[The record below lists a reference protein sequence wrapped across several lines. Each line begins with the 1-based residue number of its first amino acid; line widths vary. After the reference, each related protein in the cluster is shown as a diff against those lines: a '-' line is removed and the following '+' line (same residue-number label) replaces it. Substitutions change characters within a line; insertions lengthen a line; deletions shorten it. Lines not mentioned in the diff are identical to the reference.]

1 MVRNKKAGK
10 WIEKNGKWEKIDLST
25 KNYSKI
31 SPKTF
36 LKEKI
41 YDQIPKQKKKKIK
54 VSSDEFE
61 IPEVSEYN
69 LLLKYNYTCHQL
81 SQICKY
87 YKQKVSGN
95 KSEKIFRLYN
105 YLKYSSFSIKIQKV
119 MRGYLTR
126 KLFSLKNMSMISKC
140 VNDTDFLTLQEIK
153 KIDMK
158 QLIVIRQVHGVVKE
172 KEMIHNRIFY
182 YAFNILSLWNLIENA
197 RREKKK
203 EIFNPFTREKMNY
216 FNIQNV
222 GRKIFGLTKAVYG
235 EKINIEFK
243 DDMEED
249 ITLENKYKKEAVDLF
264 QSIDTIGNFIT
275 DSKWLL
281 NLDKIHQIRFI
292 RELRDC
298 WEYRL
303 QLTTEI
309 KRNVCPPYGR
319 PFDSINVLA
328 LGHRNELYVLKKAL
342 KIIRKFVTSGVD
354 QKAKGL
360 GIFYVLGALT
370 MQSQD
375 AANALPW
382 MYESFMHQNN

>member
-1 MVRNKKAGK
+1 MVRKKKAGK

-105 YLKYSSFSIKIQKV
+105 YLKYSNYSIKIQKIL
-119 MRGYLTR
+119 RGYLIR
-126 KLFSLKNMSMISKC
+126 KLFAVKNMSMITKC
-140 VNDTDFLTLQEIK
+140 VNDTDFLTLEEIK
-153 KIDMK
+153 NIELK
-158 QLIVIRQVHGVVKE
+158 QLIVIRQYCSTSSK
-172 KEMIHNRIFY
+172 IFY
-182 YAFNILSLWNLIENA
+182 YAYNILSLWNLIENA
-197 RREKKK
+197 RMEKKK
-203 EIFNPFTREKMNY
+203 EIYNPFTREKMDY
-216 FNIQNV
+216 DQLKKV
-222 GRKIFGLTKAVYG
+222 GRKIFRLTKAVYG
-235 EKINIEFK
+235 KKINIDFK
-243 DDMEED
+243 DDYDENV
-249 ITLENKYKKEAVDLF
+249 TLENRCKKEAVDLF
-264 QSIDTIGNFIT
+264 QNIDTIGNFIT

-281 NLDKIHQIRFI
+281 NLDKVHLIRFV

-309 KRNVCPPYGR
+309 KRSVCPPYGR
-319 PFDSINVLA
+319 PFESINIPS
-328 LGHRNELYVLKKAL
+328 LGHRPQLYVLKKVI
-342 KIIRKFVTSGVD
+342 KVMKKFINTGID
-354 QKAKGL
+354 QKAKNL

-370 MQSQD
+370 MQSHE